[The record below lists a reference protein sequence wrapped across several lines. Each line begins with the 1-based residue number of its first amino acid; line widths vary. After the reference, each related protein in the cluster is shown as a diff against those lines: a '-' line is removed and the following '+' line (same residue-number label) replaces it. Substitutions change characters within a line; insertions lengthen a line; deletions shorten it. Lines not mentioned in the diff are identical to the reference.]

1 MELLQ
6 LCRVEEGNRPP
17 LISERKWPQSGIFTA
32 LIFEARQMPDEAN
45 WEKEEN
51 ERGIKLF
58 STRHVIGRSRRNA
71 SSWRRKTILNETM
84 DEIK

>member
-51 ERGIKLF
+51 GGLSCFPPVTSLGALEGTLLLGA
-58 STRHVIGRSRRNA
+58 VRRF
-71 SSWRRKTILNETM
+71 
-84 DEIK
+84 